1 MPELATV
8 IDVDQLG
15 ELLEQS
21 LYAVAEAG
29 EDITPHFFKRFFAR
43 HPEQQAMFFQ
53 PTVSCGAMVSEIL
66 ESLVALAANEGWVD
80 TSIHNLVIAHRCYG
94 NFPLPL
100 YAELLDIFV
109 ETLADLASE
118 RWSAEFEA
126 AWRQVTAELYRLI
139 AHAH

>member
-8 IDVDQLG
+8 IDADQLG

-29 EDITPHFFKRFFAR
+29 EDITPHFFARFFAR

-109 ETLADLASE
+109 ETLADLAGE

-139 AHAH
+139 SHAH

>member
-1 MPELATV
+1 MAELTEIIAA
-8 IDVDQLG
+8 DRLG
-15 ELLEQS
+15 EILEQS

-29 EDITPHFFKRFFAR
+29 EDITPHFFERFFAL
-43 HPEQQAMFFQ
+43 HPDQQAMFFQ
-53 PTVSCGAMVSEIL
+53 PTVSCGAMVNEIL
-66 ESLVALAANEGWVD
+66 ESLIALAANEGWVS

-100 YAELLDIFV
+100 YAELLDLFI
-109 ETLADLASE
+109 ETLADLAGD

-126 AWRQVTAELYRLI
+126 AWRQTTAELYTLI